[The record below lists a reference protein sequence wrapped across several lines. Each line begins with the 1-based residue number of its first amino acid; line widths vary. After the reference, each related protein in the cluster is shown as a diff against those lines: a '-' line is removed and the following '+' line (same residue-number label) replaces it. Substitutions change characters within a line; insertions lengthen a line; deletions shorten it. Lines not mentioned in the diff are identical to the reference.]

1 MDPTYTRSL
10 TILPS
15 MLDMGGR
22 LSVPE
27 TFALFM
33 DTAFLAAEELGLGMI
48 PLMRRNLF
56 WITVRTRARF
66 LRRPGLME
74 TVQIDTWPEAPREL
88 RCDRHYL
95 LRAGDTPLILGR
107 TEWAVVDVTTGQPRP
122 IPPLMPEGVTWR
134 QDAAIPEPFSR
145 IDDAFEGPACGTRT
159 VLNTDVDMARHMNN
173 VAYIRAIA
181 DLFSARQW
189 KEMDLKGF
197 EIVFMHS
204 AREGEALRFRKRQGE
219 GGILDIK
226 GDLPDGRCAVL
237 ARMEI

>member
-1 MDPTYTRSL
+1 MASSKEYLEYVLEQLQKVEGLRYRP
-10 TILPS
+10 
-15 MLDMGGR
+15 MMGEYLLYCRGR
-22 LSVPE
+22 VVGGVYDDRLLVKDTKSAR
-27 TFALFM
+27 AL
-33 DTAFLAAEELGLGMI
+33 L
-48 PLMRRNLF
+48 
-56 WITVRTRARF
+56 
-66 LRRPGLME
+66 
-74 TVQIDTWPEAPREL
+74 PEAPQEL
-88 RCDRHYL
+88 RCNRHYL

-134 QDAAIPEPFSR
+134 QEAAIPEPFSR

-204 AREGEALRFRKRQGE
+204 AREGETLLFRKRRGE
-219 GGILDIK
+219 GGLLDIK